1 MTTYHDYRLERSACF
16 SKNASWL
23 FVFSMVEKGL
33 FDRRK
38 LLFALVELG
47 VDGEDYGEPRHCE
60 ESNHSVLHIADLVN
74 GFRNTFYFSERDAVI
89 DGLLQFLLEC
99 GVGHVDIIIKIV
111 DVLFNKV
118 IKVRLQLFGIFVNS
132 GLITSLKLF
141 LIKLNI

>member
-1 MTTYHDYRLERSACF
+1 MNSSACF
-16 SKNASWL
+16 SKDAFWL
-23 FVFSMVEKGL
+23 FVFFLAEKGL
-33 FDRRK
+33 LDSRD
-38 LLFALVELG
+38 LLVAALVELG
-47 VDGEDYGEPRHCE
+47 VDSKDDGEPRHCE

-99 GVGHVDIIIKIV
+99 DVGRVDIIIKIV

-132 GLITSLKLF
+132 GLITSLKLI